1 MPLESYLLIH
11 QDAKLTPEQNK
22 NYRRISF
29 PSKVTAMMNNL
40 TDEQLK
46 IKEE

>member
-22 NYRRISF
+22 TTGVFHFHQRSNCH
-29 PSKVTAMMNNL
+29 
-40 TDEQLK
+40 DEQSNG
-46 IKEE
+46 